1 VAVAV
6 VAAVVVVV
14 VVVVVVAAAAALG
27 TYCGKR
33 IDRNSGNG
41 PKDEN
46 SRRQAEGRHIC
57 TCWKRN
63 IRPAWDNMEIF
74 YHLDQAAGRDSCLL
88 ENLSK

>member
-41 PKDEN
+41 
-46 SRRQAEGRHIC
+46 
-57 TCWKRN
+57 
-63 IRPAWDNMEIF
+63 
-74 YHLDQAAGRDSCLL
+74 LL
-88 ENLSK
+88 EEEYPSSLG

>member
-41 PKDEN
+41 
-46 SRRQAEGRHIC
+46 
-57 TCWKRN
+57 
-63 IRPAWDNMEIF
+63 
-74 YHLDQAAGRDSCLL
+74 LDQSRLAEARLNYPL
-88 ENLSK
+88 